1 MGLVLVLAVVAAFV
15 WVLDYRS
22 KKAPERGASES
33 VAHVHALGVNPGDDM
48 LYAAT
53 HYGLFRIADD
63 GIATRVSDSYQD
75 TMGFTVVGPD
85 QFLGSGHPDLPGRQA
100 GQPALLGLIGSTDSG
115 ESWESLSLSGVADFH
130 GLAFVDDVVYGWD
143 ATTGAFMVSLDRR
156 SWERRSTIDTFG
168 FAVEPVNGSSILAAG
183 PRGVSQ
189 STDGGRT
196 WSEPTGPQFVALT
209 VDPRGRFW
217 GADGDGQVWTTGDGS
232 AWDSIGRVDGQ
243 TQALFADNDSVWI
256 ALHGDDR
263 TTTITRSDDDGRSWT
278 TVYREPPPLAP

>member
-1 MGLVLVLAVVAAFV
+1 MGLVLVAALGAFV

-22 KKAPERGASES
+22 NEAPERGVSES

-63 GIATRVSDSYQD
+63 GTATRVSDSYQD

-156 SWERRSTIDTFG
+156 SWERRSTIDMFG

-189 STDGGRT
+189 SSDGGRT
-196 WSEPTGPQFVALT
+196 WSEPTGPQLVALT

-232 AWDSIGRVDGQ
+232 AWDSIGRIDGQ
-243 TQALFADNDSVWI
+243 AQAVFADNDSVWI

-263 TTTITRSDDDGRSWT
+263 TTTITRTDDDGRSWT